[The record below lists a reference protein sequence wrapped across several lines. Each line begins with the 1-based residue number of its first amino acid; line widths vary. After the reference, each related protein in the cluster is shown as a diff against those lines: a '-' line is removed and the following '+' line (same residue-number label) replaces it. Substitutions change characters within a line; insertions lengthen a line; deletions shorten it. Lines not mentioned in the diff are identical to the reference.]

1 MPPER
6 LSTPGNSVM
15 PHVPLAPAPQRLILQ
30 PGSPPP
36 TWGPLSRSAMPA
48 LLDARPLIVFTFLT
62 ALVAWL
68 GAS

>member
-1 MPPER
+1 MPD
-6 LSTPGNSVM
+6 
-15 PHVPLAPAPQRLILQ
+15 VPLASAPGRPILQ

-36 TWGPLSRSAMPA
+36 TWGPPFRSAMPA
-48 LLDARPLIVFTFLT
+48 VLDARPLIVFTFLT